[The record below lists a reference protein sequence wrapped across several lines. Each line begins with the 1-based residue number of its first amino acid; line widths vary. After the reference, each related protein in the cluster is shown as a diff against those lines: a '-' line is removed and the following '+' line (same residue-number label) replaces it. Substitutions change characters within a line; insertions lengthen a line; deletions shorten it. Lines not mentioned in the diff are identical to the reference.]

1 MSQQD
6 ELVEALNAETNKI
19 RVSGKSL
26 KLKASEKAVEELYNT
41 GLVGKLLADRSINKN
56 AVKAIILKAWRTSR
70 GVQIVDLRENIFL
83 FKFACEGDKRRIVEL
98 GPWNIE
104 GFPLILKQWN
114 QNMVVEDLDF
124 SSLPVW
130 IQVHNLSIEY
140 MSKENAV
147 EIGSLVGEVV
157 DVDFTGD
164 GEVCMCNFLR
174 VKVEV
179 KVDDLL
185 RSGFY
190 LDRSPHSDLWIQFK
204 YERVA
209 EFCYK
214 CGRLGHLKA
223 RCLKVS
229 HIDAQIPS
237 KEPYG
242 FGHWMKAGS
251 SGRKTSSNNPSPQH
265 QLNQPSGPTSD
276 SVSTDP
282 TLLIGLSKAQN
293 NSLSW
298 TAYYNEGESSGKIQ
312 LSLPSNDKEQ
322 KPSAKRKLKEDEG
335 LANNRA
341 IKLSKV
347 GSGLLKVVHQPINY
361 IEGAQ
366 QKVSNRNVPTRR
378 KKMKDLAREL
388 PCPQAHSDSDE
399 VNSDPSSIS
408 HTVSS
413 FISKMVEEASLNMPP
428 PQP

>member
-19 RVSGKSL
+19 IVSGKSL

-41 GLVGKLLADRSINKN
+41 GLVGKLLADKSINKN

-70 GVQIVDLRENIFL
+70 GLQIVDLRENIFL

-124 SSLPVW
+124 SSLPIW
-130 IQVHNLSIEY
+130 IQIHNLPIEY

-164 GEVCMCNFLR
+164 GEVCMCKFLR

-179 KVDDLL
+179 KVDDPL

-190 LDRSPHSDLWIQFK
+190 LDRSPHPDLWIQFK

-223 RCLKVS
+223 RYLKVS

-242 FGHWMKAGS
+242 FGHWMKAES
-251 SGRKTSSNNPSPQH
+251 SGRKTSRWVEFMAEESSAKQQNSKKRVEEEHVEYAQSEAGNEERQVEGSRSSLTNFERLADHVTSNQPCSGNCLQLSPLNKPENHPSYKNQNPLTESLVTTTPNTLTPMETELTDVINSSASGQNQSHMSAQDTQCIESQQPQNLKPDVASNNPSPQY
-265 QLNQPSGPTSD
+265 QLNQPSGP
-276 SVSTDP
+276 
-282 TLLIGLSKAQN
+282 I
-293 NSLSW
+293 
-298 TAYYNEGESSGKIQ
+298 
-312 LSLPSNDKEQ
+312 
-322 KPSAKRKLKEDEG
+322 
-335 LANNRA
+335 
-341 IKLSKV
+341 
-347 GSGLLKVVHQPINY
+347 
-361 IEGAQ
+361 
-366 QKVSNRNVPTRR
+366 
-378 KKMKDLAREL
+378 
-388 PCPQAHSDSDE
+388 
-399 VNSDPSSIS
+399 
-408 HTVSS
+408 
-413 FISKMVEEASLNMPP
+413 
-428 PQP
+428 